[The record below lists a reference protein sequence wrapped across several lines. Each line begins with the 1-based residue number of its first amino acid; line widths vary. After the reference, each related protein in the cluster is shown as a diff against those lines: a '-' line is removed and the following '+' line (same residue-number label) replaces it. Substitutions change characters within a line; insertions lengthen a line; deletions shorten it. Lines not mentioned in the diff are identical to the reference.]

1 MRKLLLLGVCLLAGI
16 AHAEDFTA
24 IMTAE
29 DRAASGIDR
38 LTPAELARLKAVV
51 ERYKSGEVAVIR
63 QEAEQ
68 QVATVKQEAEQKVAT
83 VKQEAEQKIAV
94 AEAKVQQA
102 ETARPAAEKPADK
115 KPSWFGALVTL
126 QKAGDK
132 ADNNDILEGRLAG
145 KLKSFS
151 GTRSFTLQDGQVWKM
166 IEGGSYHGPELDSP
180 VVRIMP
186 GFMGTFWL
194 QIREAPLRVK
204 VQPVKVQ

>member
-1 MRKLLLLGVCLLAGI
+1 MRKLLLLGLLVLAGVVR
-16 AHAEDFTA
+16 AEDFTA
-24 IMTAE
+24 IMTPE
-29 DRAASGIDR
+29 ERAATGIDR
-38 LTPAELARLKAVV
+38 LTPGELARLKAVV
-51 ERYKSGEVAVIR
+51 ERYKGGEVAVVR
-63 QEAEQ
+63 QAAEQ
-68 QVATVKQEAEQKVAT
+68 QVATVRQEAAQKVAT

-102 ETARPAAEKPADK
+102 ETQHPAAEKPGDK
-115 KPSWFGALVTL
+115 KPGWFSALVTL
-126 QKAGDK
+126 HKAGEK
-132 ADNNDILEGRLAG
+132 ADKSDILEGRLAG

-151 GTRSFTLQDGQVWKM
+151 GLRSFELQDGQVWKM

-180 VVRIMP
+180 AVRIMP